1 MLAMKARENQ
11 DDRTLDDL
19 FYLLREEMAYIK
31 LSYSLMTLIDTL
43 RHVLHN
49 LPTISEELSNTI
61 LNAFFDALPSS
72 IKDKQLSC
80 ACNY

>member
-1 MLAMKARENQ
+1 MT
-11 DDRTLDDL
+11 D
-19 FYLLREEMAYIK
+19 IK

-43 RHVLHN
+43 KHVLHN
-49 LPTISEELSNTI
+49 LPMINEELANTI